1 MKIQGDFDSVNL
13 SKGEKSR
20 KIIGDG
26 ETRIETVGPISA
38 TPAAPSADL
47 LGERKMNA
55 IELVK
60 LVLSKHQMAYAKFHC
75 TEGRKVIESHNMAI
89 GYAAVELE
97 KALALA
103 PDPLLAELEKL
114 VEKVK
119 GHAANCADYS
129 TCLAMELHAIHGH
142 VVRLQC
148 LLASNVTGNRK
159 RDG

>member
-114 VEKVK
+114 VEKLRDK
-119 GHAANCADYS
+119 AIRWSLAGPTANGQTVDALRYCAN
-129 TCLAMELHAIHGH
+129 ELE
-142 VVRLQC
+142 Q
-148 LLASNVTGNRK
+148 LLRQ
-159 RDG
+159 RRP